1 MNEKPVIE
9 INAPGLDTEA
19 IVREIRETVERKSRE
34 GVYTDARIA
43 RAERTNL
50 INLRNEEGFL
60 SFYLTALR
68 EAAFVDM
75 NDFDIRERRARFAP
89 LLVRLKK
96 TIWNLLKFYTFRMW
110 SQQNTVNGLFVTG
123 LESMHEQ
130 TSERIK
136 QLEARIA
143 ELEKKPGD
151 R

>member
-1 MNEKPVIE
+1 MNEKPAIE
-9 INAPGLDTEA
+9 INAPGIDTAA
-19 IVREIRETVERKSRE
+19 IVREIQETVKRKSE
-34 GVYTDARIA
+34 QGLYADARIA

-50 INLRNEEGFL
+50 IHLRDDEGFL
-60 SFYLTALR
+60 TFYLTALR

-123 LESMHEQ
+123 LESLHEQ
-130 TSERIK
+130 NNTRIK
-136 QLEARIA
+136 KLEDRVA
-143 ELEKKPGD
+143 ELEKKLGD